1 MEMALGWVRR
11 GSYHVHLLVTQ
22 FELNIRIW
30 VFVELE
36 VKLHD
41 VREYFV
47 LVDDKNG
54 RLQHTMIQFL
64 NC

>member
-47 LVDDKNG
+47 HEYHQIVRHQN
-54 RLQHTMIQFL
+54 TMIQFL